1 MSITALL
8 TMICLLQLAV
18 RSLFQLL
25 FPTLFELNG
34 FLFFYLAFSTL
45 LSIGLPTFLYLFRE
59 DKPYFA
65 NVSKGVKIDRLL
77 GVSVLLGIVCQF
89 VGMALNLP
97 IISAVTKW
105 VGPITSKVPEMTN
118 PGTLLLGIIVMGVI
132 PGVCEEILFRGVIF
146 NAFREYGTKC
156 AVVFSAL
163 MFALLH
169 MDITNFVGPFVMGI
183 VFGVM
188 VAKTNRLLYPIIAH
202 FCVNTMATVLSYAFQ
217 FDVFQDFYHD
227 FILLFMLAALAAIIP
242 LTRLFLQTSE
252 RHELEYYEDFKES
265 VTEIHDGFNS
275 IRIIQHDVKEN
286 NFKLAARSLLKKP
299 TFYLLMILFLL
310 VGGSI
315 FYD

>member
-8 TMICLLQLAV
+8 VMICLLQLAI

-45 LSIGLPTFLYLFRE
+45 LSIGLPTFLYVFRE
-59 DKPYFA
+59 DKPYFG
-65 NVSKGVKIDRLL
+65 NVCKKVKADQMLAVAAI
-77 GVSVLLGIVCQF
+77 LGIFCQF
-89 VGMALNLP
+89 AGMALNLP

-105 VGPITSKVPEMTN
+105 VGPIASKVPEMTN
-118 PGTLLLGIIVMGVI
+118 PATLLLGIVVMGVI

-146 NAFREYGTKC
+146 NAFREYGIKC
-156 AVVFSAL
+156 AVVFSSL

-169 MDITNFVGPFVMGI
+169 MDITNFIGPFVMGL

-188 VAKTNRLLYPIIAH
+188 VAKTNRLIYPIIAH

-217 FDVFQDFYHD
+217 FDVFVDFYND
-227 FILLFMLAALAAIIP
+227 FILLIMIASLAGILP
-242 LTRLFLQTSE
+242 LTMFFLQKSE
-252 RHELEYYEDFKES
+252 KHELEYYEDFKES

-275 IRIIQHDVKEN
+275 IRIIEHDVKEN
-286 NFKLAARSLLKKP
+286 NFKLAGKALFTKP
-299 TFYLLMILFLL
+299 SFYLLIVLFLL